1 MVIAVGE
8 VLGPVYKMWRE
19 VPWWRQY
26 QPVTKESP
34 KLLHCP
40 SLEMFGP
47 YLVIAILNFQY
58 ITVIKISITLYIHT
72 CLWLEVKIFI
82 VYEQK
87 AVLY

>member
-1 MVIAVGE
+1 
-8 VLGPVYKMWRE
+8 
-19 VPWWRQY
+19 
-26 QPVTKESP
+26 
-34 KLLHCP
+34 
-40 SLEMFGP
+40 MFGP